1 MKANNIEKIESFKY
15 SIPLQESLS
24 ARVNYQPTT
33 PLIAHCST
41 QILGCIVFLDL
52 RSWGLQSLYAGRQ
65 WEPGVCELSGP
76 IVVVYKVH
84 PPTAGV
90 ANLPARREIAQ
101 LLILDFWSGQIPEIK
116 ILSSYKATR
125 TEQIQ
130 ITIAE
135 YSS

>member
-1 MKANNIEKIESFKY
+1 MKANNIEKNESFKY

-33 PLIAHCST
+33 PHCSA
-41 QILGCIVFLDL
+41 QILRYIVFLDL

-90 ANLPARREIAQ
+90 PNLPARREIAQ

-116 ILSSYKATR
+116 ILSSFKANR
-125 TEQIQ
+125 TKQIQ
-130 ITIAE
+130 ITIAK